1 MAYKEPLATTQQP
14 GIVQVGTGLSIT
26 PGGTLSADPAAALDN
41 GYFYSTELQ
50 TNPVA
55 GAVNIVTFNNT
66 GISEGVTIVGGTQ
79 LTVSK
84 PGSYN
89 LQFTVQIQKTGGQ
102 AENMDIWL
110 RENGVDF
117 PDTNTGLTIFGNESI
132 LLAGWSYLLQLDAG
146 DYLELVWQAPS
157 TDIQLFTLPAQID
170 PTRPVTPSARVTVI
184 EV

>member
-1 MAYKEPLATTQQP
+1 MAYNRQPQTVLAGMALKQNPPPNVVQPAGIIPVTLDAEIATTTSP
-14 GIVQVGTGLSIT
+14 GVVQVGSGLSIT
-26 PGGTLSADPAAALDN
+26 PGG
-41 GYFYSTELQ
+41 Q
-50 TNPVA
+50 
-55 GAVNIVTFNNT
+55 
-66 GISEGVTIVGGTQ
+66 SED
-79 LTVSK
+79 
-84 PGSYN
+84 
-89 LQFTVQIQKTGGQ
+89 
-102 AENMDIWL
+102 MDIWL